1 MNRPQA
7 GNSVNAELSGALD
20 QAVEDA
26 ASDADLRALI
36 LTGAGEKFFCTGGD
50 IKEYRAIT
58 DRDQLNAIFN
68 RTRQALKGLETL
80 PIPVIAAVN

>member
-1 MNRPQA
+1 MRSEVLLSETRGRTRILTLNRPQA

-36 LTGAGEKFFCTGGD
+36 LTGAGENFFLHRGRHQGIPGD
-50 IKEYRAIT
+50 HRS
-58 DRDQLNAIFN
+58 
-68 RTRQALKGLETL
+68 
-80 PIPVIAAVN
+80 